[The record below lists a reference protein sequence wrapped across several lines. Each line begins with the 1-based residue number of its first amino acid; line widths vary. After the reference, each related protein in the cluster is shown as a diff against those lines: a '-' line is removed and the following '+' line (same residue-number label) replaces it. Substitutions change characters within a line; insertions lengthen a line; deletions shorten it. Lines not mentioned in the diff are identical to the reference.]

1 MTQRNAQ
8 MMDLRSGELQ
18 RSHDAAFAWKTM
30 TSVYQALPCLRG
42 FWGMGAH
49 MIQTIGTWV
58 NNQAPQSHSNHDL
71 EVLGSAYFGYTGM
84 VPWVETLGTS
94 GAANDGNLEITA
106 DPASYLNYQITG
118 GESYI
123 DDPGLTVGAWW
134 QFDSAIKLEG
144 LMSKEDGVPQISWL
158 MAKTG
163 TSLVQFSVSG
173 DGTATA
179 SAFSTNTVDDTSW
192 HLLIGR
198 YDPGSELVVFL
209 NGVKGTPVVAG
220 IPATLHNS
228 TANLQIGNDVTGFTQ
243 NSLKRV
249 SMAFICASHLSD
261 TICQAIWHH
270 TRAVYG
276 R

>member
-18 RSHDAAFAWKTM
+18 RSHDAAFAWKTCASLY
-30 TSVYQALPCLRG
+30 TALPCLRG
-42 FWGMGAH
+42 FWPMSMSRIVGSEIYIIDH
-49 MIQTIGTWV
+49 V
-58 NNQAPQSHSNHDL
+58 VHDL
-71 EVLGSAYFGYTGM
+71 LVSGSAYFGYTGM

-94 GAANDGNLEITA
+94 GAANDG
-106 DPASYLNYQITG
+106 YLAVPSNTDTLRITG
-118 GESYI
+118 GEGYI

-134 QFDSAIKLEG
+134 QFDSATKLEG

-158 MAKTG
+158 MSKTG